1 MGVIS
6 ENKTSG
12 EGFFT
17 IAVFQ
22 KHGAQVKFSEVTVRR
37 KDLCVAECILS
48 LSAFPICHF
57 TGDLFIPLTGDLFIP
72 AKWLLQLREAA
83 ATKWWYPLS

>member
-48 LSAFPICHF
+48 LSAFPICHS
-57 TGDLFIPLTGDLFIP
+57 PLTGDLFIP
-72 AKWLLQLREAA
+72 AKWFLQLREAA